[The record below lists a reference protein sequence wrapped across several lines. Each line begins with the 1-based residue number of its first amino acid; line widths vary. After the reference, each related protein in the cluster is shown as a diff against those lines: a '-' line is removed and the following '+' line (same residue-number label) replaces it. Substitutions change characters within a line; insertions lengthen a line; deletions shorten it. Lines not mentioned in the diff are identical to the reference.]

1 MLDKMREIDC
11 AELSKCTLQ
20 YSFGKFLVKI
30 KDYEKANQILKEAL
44 ERLEENNVSVLTI
57 CNALVLI
64 FHWFYKFGE
73 LCKKIC
79 KEYCDSLYNLCM
91 NLKSVD
97 EDLAIQLADN
107 SKDIALKSISYWFIK
122 PISS

>member
-1 MLDKMREIDC
+1 MLRLADEMTKLSDGIACTFYEIMLDKMREIDC

-30 KDYEKANQILKEAL
+30 KDYERANQILKEAL

-64 FHWFYKFGE
+64 FH
-73 LCKKIC
+73 
-79 KEYCDSLYNLCM
+79 
-91 NLKSVD
+91 
-97 EDLAIQLADN
+97 
-107 SKDIALKSISYWFIK
+107 
-122 PISS
+122 